1 MPLDFT
7 TMPLR
12 RRGSSPAVR
21 WGRARATSG
30 TGRQLG
36 SPLTDWW
43 RWRGQG
49 ELRRAAAT
57 RPRRRARGHTDSGEA
72 RGGEAQLKPREA
84 RAMFREGLG
93 RLGRRRARAEQGAHR
108 RRRQWRGAAGAW
120 ARNGVGE
127 ERTWRPFIRAGS
139 GDGE

>member
-7 TMPLR
+7 TMPSR
-12 RRGSSPAVR
+12 RRGSSPAAR

-30 TGRQLG
+30 TSRQLG
-36 SPLTDWW
+36 STLADWW
-43 RWRGQG
+43 WWHSRG

-57 RPRRRARGHTDSGEA
+57 RPRRRARGHADSDEA
-72 RGGEAQLKPREA
+72 RGGEAKCAAREA
-84 RAMFREGLG
+84 CGRSREGLR

-108 RRRQWRGAAGAW
+108 RRRQWRDAAGAA

-127 ERTWRPFIRAGS
+127 ERTWRPFYTRGL
-139 GDGE
+139 G